1 MRTIGVRKLIRGVA
15 TNDADYQVKKS
26 EKVNGKWKTVWECP
40 IYKRWLCV
48 LDRCFSEKWKVNHPE
63 YRDTTCCS
71 EWLLFSN
78 FRNWMIQ
85 QNWEGKELDK
95 DLRVMNSNIY
105 SPETCC
111 FVRSEINS
119 FLVKR
124 GVSVNKFPLGVHE
137 KTAPPVGTRK
147 KPFAAEVRVGTGTK
161 KCLGCYATPL
171 GAHRAWQQGKIE
183 QALAYLSTE
192 TDPLVIQGLNRVIN
206 KIQMDYDNGIET
218 TDF

>member
-40 IYKRWLCV
+40 IYKRWLKM
-48 LDRCFSEKWKVNHPE
+48 LDRCFSEKWKITRPTYIGV
-63 YRDTTCCS
+63 TCCD

-78 FRNWMIQ
+78 FRNWMITQ
-85 QNWEGKELDK
+85 DWEGKELDK
-95 DLRVMNSNIY
+95 DLRVFGSKVY

-111 FVRSEINS
+111 FVRSEVNS
-119 FLVKR
+119 FLLKAATHK
-124 GVSVNKFPLGVHE
+124 SLLPMGVHE
-137 KTAPPVGTRK
+137 KTAPPVGVRT
-147 KPFAAEVRVGTGTK
+147 KPFAASVTTGATTK
-161 KCLGCYATPL
+161 KCLGCYATPM

-183 QALAYLSTE
+183 RALVLLSSE
-192 TDPLVIQGLNRVIN
+192 NDPLVIQGLNRVIN
-206 KIQMDYDNGIET
+206 KIQTDYDNGIET